1 MLTPKM
7 SGIFDCRAYD
17 QTGKLDHKSRRMLS
31 DTDNVTFSAIFALD
45 AVPEQFMQNGNLDV
59 FCRTKASKREREAA
73 AAEGREAVPD
83 VAVAKFKI
91 GQSTKWFD
99 RHGQACAR
107 PTNQELEDGRYNVQI
122 DFVRREKDPND
133 KLKPSGYW
141 VNAIMVAEVE
151 DNPFA
156 GHAFEEEPEDADPE
170 PKQETETEHKET
182 KGLPF

>member
-45 AVPEQFMQNGNLDV
+45 AVPEQFMQNGNLDE

-91 GQSTKWFD
+91 GQSTKWFN

-107 PTNQELEDGRYNVQI
+107 PTNQELEEGRYNVQI
-122 DFVRREKDPND
+122 DFVRRERDESNT
-133 KLKPSGYW
+133 LKPSGYW
-141 VNAIMVAEVE
+141 VNAIMICKADE
-151 DNPFA
+151 NPFQ
-156 GHAFEEEPEDADPE
+156 GQEFEPIDTPDEPEPE
-170 PKQETETEHKET
+170 PENATND
-182 KGLPF
+182 LPFD

>member
-45 AVPEQFMQNGNLDV
+45 AVPEQFMQKGNLDE

-107 PTNQELEDGRYNVQI
+107 PTNQELEEGRYNVQI
-122 DFVRREKDPND
+122 DFVRRERDENNA
-133 KLKPSGYW
+133 LKPSGYW
-141 VNAIMVAEVE
+141 VNAIMICKADENPFQGQEFEPIDTPDEPEQE
-151 DNPFA
+151 DN
-156 GHAFEEEPEDADPE
+156 
-170 PKQETETEHKET
+170 T
-182 KGLPF
+182 KDLPF

>member
-45 AVPEQFMQNGNLDV
+45 AVPEQFMQKGNLDE
-59 FCRTKASKREREAA
+59 FCRKKASKREREAA
-73 AAEGREAVPD
+73 AAEGRDAVPD

-122 DFVRREKDPND
+122 DFVRRDRDESNA
-133 KLKPSGYW
+133 LNPSGYW
-141 VNAIMVAEVE
+141 VNAIMICKADE
-151 DNPFA
+151 NPFQ
-156 GHAFEEEPEDADPE
+156 GQEFEPIDTTDEPEPE
-170 PKQETETEHKET
+170 NAQND
-182 KGLPF
+182 LPF

>member
-45 AVPEQFMQNGNLDV
+45 AVPEQFMKNGNLDE

-122 DFVRREKDPND
+122 DFVCRERDESNA
-133 KLKPSGYW
+133 LKPSGYW
-141 VNAIMVAEVE
+141 VNAIMICKADE
-151 DNPFA
+151 NPFK
-156 GHAFEEEPEDADPE
+156 GQEFEPIDTPEEPEPE
-170 PKQETETEHKET
+170 NTPND
-182 KGLPF
+182 LPFD

>member
-17 QTGKLDHKSRRMLS
+17 QTGKLDHKLRRMLS

-45 AVPEQFMQNGNLDV
+45 AVPEQFMQNGNLDE

-83 VAVAKFKI
+83 IAVAKFKI
-91 GQSTKWFD
+91 GQSTKWYD

-107 PTNQELEDGRYNVQI
+107 PTNQELEDGRYNAQI
-122 DFVRREKDPND
+122 DFVRRERDESNA
-133 KLKPSGYW
+133 LKPSGYW
-141 VNAIMVAEVE
+141 VNAIMICKANE
-151 DNPFA
+151 NPFQ
-156 GHAFEEEPEDADPE
+156 GQEFEPIDTPDEPEPE
-170 PKQETETEHKET
+170 NSPDD
-182 KGLPF
+182 LPFN

>member
-45 AVPEQFMQNGNLDV
+45 AVPEQFMQNGNLDE

-73 AAEGREAVPD
+73 AAEGRDAVPD

-107 PTNQELEDGRYNVQI
+107 PTNQELEEGRYNVQI
-122 DFVRREKDPND
+122 DFVRRDRDERNA
-133 KLKPSGYW
+133 LKPSGYW
-141 VNAIMVAEVE
+141 VNAIMICKANE
-151 DNPFA
+151 NPFQ
-156 GHAFEEEPEDADPE
+156 GQEFEPIDTPDEPEPENDPND
-170 PKQETETEHKET
+170 
-182 KGLPF
+182 LPFD